1 MYLKRIV
8 IVMKARRKWKD
19 SKLHILFIKLSCDS
33 YLTNSNLA
41 DLSNRLH
48 TLTFSSSNIARCAV
62 VRVRLQTGVAYSI
75 LGCTY
80 DL

>member
-8 IVMKARRKWKD
+8 IAMRVRLKWRD
-19 SKLHILFIKLSCDS
+19 SKLHILFKPSFDSNLS
-33 YLTNSNLA
+33 NSILA

-48 TLTFSSSNIARCAV
+48 TLACRTSNIASCAV
-62 VRVRLQTGVAYSI
+62 VRVRLQIGVAYSI
-75 LGCTY
+75 VGRRY